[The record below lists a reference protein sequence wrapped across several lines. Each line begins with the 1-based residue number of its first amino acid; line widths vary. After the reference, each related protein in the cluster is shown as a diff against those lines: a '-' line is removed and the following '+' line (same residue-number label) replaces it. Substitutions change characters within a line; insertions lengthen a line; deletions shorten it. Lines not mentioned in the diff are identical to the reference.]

1 MVVKVSFHPS
11 GWCFLTAWIC
21 NNKVD
26 RSGPRG
32 QDSRRTDA
40 PDCRT
45 VPKGQVRYLRLDR
58 DDAHQKEVQ
67 GLFSEK
73 YERHKQKP
81 RLAEF

>member
-21 NNKVD
+21 NNKVNLS
-26 RSGPRG
+26 RPRG
-32 QDSRRTDA
+32 QDSHRRGA

-45 VPKGQVRYLRLDR
+45 VRKV
-58 DDAHQKEVQ
+58 KSVIF
-67 GLFSEK
+67 GLIETMLTKKKFKDFFEK
-73 YERHKQKP
+73 YERYKQKP